1 MVRSTGGVIML
12 IEFKLKSRY
21 NGKRFNPGEQA
32 NIPDDVA
39 KRLVNCGAAFFIGK
53 KELVDLNEES
63 EDEQLTPS
71 VELDSVDSEDDD
83 DKDYAK
89 LLDKK
94 FIKDLLKE
102 AAMEVGILVPAIEL
116 KKPDLIALIIQE
128 GKAEE
133 VLALPDDFNE

>member
-21 NGKRFNPGEQA
+21 NGKRFNPGEQS

-39 KRLVNCGAAFFIGK
+39 KRLVNCGAAFFIEK
-53 KELVDLNEES
+53 KDDLNEES
-63 EDEQLTPS
+63 KDEQLTPS
-71 VELDSVDSEDDD
+71 VELESVDSEDDD
-83 DKDYAK
+83 DKEYAK

-94 FIKDLLKE
+94 FIKDVLKE